1 MGIAIFVEA
10 CYSLYIRFLKKTY
23 VIGRRKGESMNDLS
37 RYEQE
42 TIICYNE
49 EEETANVYTH
59 NNKLAVKLKR
69 LAEKYPDKVKQD
81 RREHRGAVSYTVPK
95 RCVSVR
101 EPYSDARREA
111 DRQRALS
118 AQIKPPGRGIRSKS
132 E

>member
-1 MGIAIFVEA
+1 M
-10 CYSLYIRFLKKTY
+10 K
-23 VIGRRKGESMNDLS
+23 LS